1 MQEAIYSKKLIAG
14 SKTYFFDVRETK
26 SKEKYLQITETR
38 LQNGERIKNNISI
51 FNDHFNEFRKTLDEL
66 SDKLEIK

>member
-38 LQNGERIKNNISI
+38 LQNGERIKNSISI
-51 FNDHFNEFRKTLDEL
+51 FNDHFGEFCKTLNEL